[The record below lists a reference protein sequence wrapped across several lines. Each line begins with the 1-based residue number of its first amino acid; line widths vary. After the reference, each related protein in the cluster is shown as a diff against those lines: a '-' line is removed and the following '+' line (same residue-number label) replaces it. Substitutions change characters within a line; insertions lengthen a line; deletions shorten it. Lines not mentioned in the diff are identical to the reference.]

1 MGIETAGGVMTK
13 ILERNTTI
21 PTKRSQIFS
30 TYDDNQPG
38 VMIQV
43 YEGERAMTRDN
54 HLLGRFELSGIPPA
68 PRGVPQIEVTFDVTA
83 DGILN
88 VSALE
93 KSTGKTNKIVIT
105 NDKGRLSKEDIEK
118 MVKTAEEFKSQDEAQ
133 RKRVESKNQLENYV
147 YSSRNS
153 LKTAETEAGKS
164 AWKEAEPIIQEATE
178 WLEKNDIAT
187 VEAEVFEQKYKDVES
202 KLSPILTKMYQSA
215 GPPPTASSDIPTGAT
230 GSGPKVEEVD

>member
-178 WLEKNDIAT
+178 WLEKNDIAST
-187 VEAEVFEQKYKDVES
+187 EAEVFEQKYKDVES